1 MFNKKNRLKKE
12 EERTKANALIVQ
24 RAKEAADLNAQITT
38 LLAQATS
45 SSSFCNLTSAAG
57 SPPPSQRDAH
67 GTEAQQL
74 EVEVAALQ
82 AKIERTKKKNEE
94 KQITAAFE
102 KETLEKLAAS
112 QASVS
117 ARIAELQQLIAARK
131 QALSQP
137 ITVGTLPSPPPKVLA
152 AAAAAAAAANTE
164 AAEEEALRQLH
175 FDDDDGSG
183 KAARPA
189 ASASASGAAG
199 AAEPEGGDAAANNV
213 RRALKR
219 LAFAKKMLDAEAV
232 HSTVPGAGVIMDMCD
247 ALDEDHF
254 NETLHQ
260 QASQSPT
267 PPTESAGAAADA
279 AAAVLPAPLYTAG
292 GGVEEIDL
300 GLDSDAESDSTW
312 NSGTLP
318 DVDVGNTSTN
328 ANANANANANTD
340 RKNVSSYSHSPR
352 ALLVAINYNSTEM
365 QLEGCAEDQQAVQA
379 MLLQQGFAQSDIA
392 LLNETTGIS
401 PTRGNIEA
409 GIRWLVREAQP
420 GDVHFLH
427 VAARGWQMQS
437 RAATSADDG
446 MDKFIVPLDY
456 QTEPVLSEGECKAI
470 IDAGLPAGADFVA
483 VIDVANSAAGLG
495 LAFHWDPA
503 HAGWKLGGGAGA
515 ADSLA
520 ARHGTVLCFSCYHN
534 GPASAP
540 EDGSSS
546 SSSMTATTVSQS
558 VTTIIAASSGAKSSS
573 SGADDDNEQQE
584 EEEEMSASGVHVE
597 GAPGRGKL
605 TACFERAIASGNAT
619 IQDVFAAVTGLM
631 LETATTIPTLSSN
644 VQVDGHRL
652 VLPRRPS
659 RESTATGAS
668 YFE

>member
-1 MFNKKNRLKKE
+1 MLMRMLLFWFGRRHDYQQLSSLRK
-12 EERTKANALIVQ
+12 Q
-24 RAKEAADLNAQITT
+24 GT
-38 LLAQATS
+38 LFWFPFPYTIHLPRPS
-45 SSSFCNLTSAAG
+45 SSL
-57 SPPPSQRDAH
+57 H
-67 GTEAQQL
+67 
-74 EVEVAALQ
+74 
-82 AKIERTKKKNEE
+82 
-94 KQITAAFE
+94 TAAFE

-189 ASASASGAAG
+189 ASASASAG

-340 RKNVSSYSHSPR
+340 RNNVSSYSHSPYATSATAAAAAAAAANTNAATKTTVAAAVAAAEAGMAVPAVPTQNRSSRR

-573 SGADDDNEQQE
+573 SRADDDNEQQE